1 MSTAWRA
8 RVLQQH
14 RVEAQEEVA
23 AAGVDDR
30 SSDEIESDLRV
41 ATLEIHRL
49 YDQEATLDNELRIR
63 FSGTDAVQGS
73 LDFDMGDALLKPL
86 QDSVSAAANQVVTL
100 KLVGLSKGSTVLHVR
115 PVPKRAV
122 ENDAGDAL
130 PVEAVQDYGMTEL
143 LALVRALEDEGDV
156 GHLATLLS
164 YLDHVTDALDKFG
177 IQMDLTWLR
186 SDGQVRSAALTRRG
200 CDYAARLR
208 TVRPATEEITVSGH
222 ITELK
227 QAGVVKVKS
236 GTSPRAQAFDVKFED
251 PSVLVRMRLA
261 LGDNVTFRVK
271 KTQSVDSVNRTKST
285 TYQFLGM
292 LEEHPKLL

>member
-1 MSTAWRA
+1 MSTTWRQ

-14 RVEAQEEVA
+14 LVGAQEEVA
-23 AAGVDDR
+23 AAGTDNR
-30 SSDEIESDLRV
+30 SRDEIESDLR
-41 ATLEIHRL
+41 AAALEVHRL
-49 YDQEATLDNELRIR
+49 YDHDATLDNELRIR

-73 LDFDMGDALLKPL
+73 LDFDMGAALLKPL
-86 QDSVSAAANQVVTL
+86 QDSVSAAANQSVTL

-115 PVPKRAV
+115 PAPKHTA
-122 ENDAGDAL
+122 EHDAADAL
-130 PVEAVQDYGMTEL
+130 PVHAVQDYGLTEL
-143 LALVRALEDEGDV
+143 LGLVRALEDERDV
-156 GHLATLLS
+156 GHLASLLS
-164 YLDHVTDALDKFG
+164 HLDHVTDALDKFG
-177 IQMDLTWLR
+177 VQMDLTWLR

-208 TVRPATEEITVSGH
+208 TVRPAMEEITVSGH

-227 QAGVVKVKS
+227 QAGAVKVKA

-271 KTQSVDSVNRTKST
+271 KTQAVDSVNRTKST
-285 TYQFLGM
+285 NYHFVSI